1 MSKEIYK
8 EYLEKFWIECK
19 NSEERR
25 QLNNMYHYKWSG
37 SEIISGDELL
47 NRRNLKSCD
56 FIELYGENVSFIRR
70 KPKTQMIN
78 GHEVVAP
85 RYDLPERDAQCFWI
99 NSIASTTSGYAKCSA
114 LSLAE
119 HEKLSLSENGWFDNE
134 KDVIAYVNAHRENK
148 NE

>member
-1 MSKEIYK
+1 
-8 EYLEKFWIECK
+8 
-19 NSEERR
+19 
-25 QLNNMYHYKWSG
+25 MYHYKWSG

-85 RYDLPERDAQCFWI
+85 RYDIPPKDEHCFWVC
-99 NSIASTTSGYAKCSA
+99 SSYLSGFGSYDSG
-114 LSLAE
+114 
-119 HEKLSLSENGWFDNE
+119 SLSKSEKEALAINGWFDNE
-134 KDVIAYVNAHRENK
+134 KDATAYANAHRENK